1 MWIRILG
8 AALLAANLAAL
19 PAQAGTVRWASS
31 SEVSTLDPH
40 AVFTIPHLTL
50 LHQIYDTLVVR
61 TAEGKLA
68 PSLATS
74 WRMIEDDPTIWEFT
88 LRPGVRFQDGAPL
101 TAQDVVFSLKRAQ
114 GQFAQVR
121 AVLSGLH
128 DVEAVDPLTVHV
140 RTKVPNL
147 IFPEYLAQVFVVN
160 EAWARANG
168 GAAVPDLSGNQSGIA
183 NIANIANG
191 TGAYRLVSH
200 AAGSKTVLR
209 RNPTYWGRDQYPLD
223 VGEIVYLPIRADA
236 TRMAALL
243 SGQVDLVQDIPA
255 QDVARLRQDSRI
267 RVNESAENRV
277 IAYGLNVGPTLHHGN
292 VQGKNP
298 LADPRVREAMELAID
313 RETLQRTVMRGLSVP
328 TGHLAGSLDNGFD
341 ARLVAYAK
349 PDLARAKALLR
360 EAGYPDGFP
369 LTLDTS
375 NDRYVNDE
383 AVSTAVAGFLSR
395 IGIQVQVA
403 SRPMAQHLPL
413 FVQAKT
419 DFFLFGL
426 GAATFDSGFFFDFLF
441 HTRGKNGHG
450 IFNATGYS
458 NAEVDDRIA
467 ALETEI
473 DKSRRDAMIAEL
485 WDMVAR
491 ERVYIPLHYQMQ
503 HIASIPSIN
512 LPVPPDSIIH
522 LKTIAFEP

>member
-1 MWIRILG
+1 MWIRRLG
-8 AALLAANLAAL
+8 AALLTATLGAL
-19 PAQAGTVRWASS
+19 PAQANTVRWTSS

-50 LHQIYDTLVVR
+50 LHQMYDTLVVR

-74 WRMIEDDPTIWEFT
+74 WRMTTEDPTVWKFK
-88 LRPGVRFQDGAPL
+88 LRPNVRFHDGALL
-101 TAQDVVFSLKRAQ
+101 TARDVVFSLKRAQ

-121 AVLSGLH
+121 AVLSGLQ
-128 DVEAVDPLTVHV
+128 DVEAVDDLTVHIH
-140 RTKVPNL
+140 TKVPNL

-160 EAWARANG
+160 ETWARANG
-168 GAAVPDLSGNQSGIA
+168 GETVPDLSSSGMA
-183 NIANIANG
+183 NIAHIANG
-191 TGAYRLVSH
+191 TGAYRLLSH
-200 AAGSKTVLR
+200 EASGKTVLQ
-209 RNPTYWGRDQYPLD
+209 RNPAYWGKDHYPLD
-223 VGEIVYLPIRADA
+223 VREIVYVPIRSDA

-243 SGQVDLVQDIPA
+243 SGQVDLAQDIPA
-255 QDVARLRQDSRI
+255 QDVARLKQDKRI

-277 IAYGLNVGPTLHHGN
+277 IAFGLNVGPQLHPGN

-298 LADPRVREAMELAID
+298 LADPRVREAMELAMD
-313 RETLQRTVMRGLSVP
+313 RDTLIRTVMRGLAIP
-328 TGHLAGSLDNGFD
+328 TGHLAGSLDNGYD
-341 ARLVAYAK
+341 ATLVAYAK
-349 PDLARAKALLR
+349 PDLVRARELLR
-360 EAGYPDGFP
+360 QSGYPDGFS
-369 LTLDTS
+369 LTLDTP

-395 IGIQVQVA
+395 IGIRVKVA
-403 SRPMAQHLPL
+403 SRPMSQHLPL

-419 DFFLFGL
+419 DFYLFGL
-426 GAATFDSGFFFDFLF
+426 GAATFDSGFFFDFLY

-458 NAEVDDRIA
+458 NAELDAQIA

-473 DKSRRDAMIAEL
+473 DKSRRDAMIADL
-485 WDMVAR
+485 WKTVAQ

-503 HIASIPSIN
+503 HIASIAAID

-522 LKTIAFEP
+522 LKTIQLTP